1 MNYLSVVAWTPEGIV
16 WKHQEFDTL
25 EEAKNHASS
34 VADNFP
40 LAFACTHPG
49 VSEPPYWIADPAA
62 RTITYDA
69 NAKAAAREQKEW
81 KQAMSASDKEMPRW
95 FEDYI
100 ANHDITLTP
109 GRTKANYDAKLALRG
124 NKPN

>member
-1 MNYLSVVAWTPEGIV
+1 MSV
-16 WKHQEFDTL
+16 
-25 EEAKNHASS
+25 
-34 VADNFP
+34 
-40 LAFACTHPG
+40 G
-49 VSEPPYWIADPAA
+49 VPTSAG
-62 RTITYDA
+62 
-69 NAKAAAREQKEW
+69 AAAREQKEW